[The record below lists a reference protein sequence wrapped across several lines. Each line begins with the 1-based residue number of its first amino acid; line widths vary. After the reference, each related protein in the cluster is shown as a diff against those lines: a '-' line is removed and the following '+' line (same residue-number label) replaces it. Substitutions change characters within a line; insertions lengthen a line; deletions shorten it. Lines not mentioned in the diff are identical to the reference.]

1 MNDEMFKLLDSLPPG
16 MIDAVVQGHRHT
28 QSHYFYKGVPII
40 GAINGGFYFNTIRL
54 RFSLE
59 GKKAYILDEDLL
71 IEGPIP
77 VCERIFEGTSKC
89 EYVEPSKLPNAG

>member
-1 MNDEMFKLLDSLPPG
+1 MKDEIFRLLDEIPSGL
-16 MIDAVVQGHRHT
+16 IDAVVQGHRHT

-54 RFSLE
+54 RFTLD
-59 GKKAYILDEDLL
+59 GKKAYIQDEDLL

-77 VCERIFEGTSKC
+77 VCEKIFDGTNKC
-89 EYVEPSKLPNAG
+89 EYVAP